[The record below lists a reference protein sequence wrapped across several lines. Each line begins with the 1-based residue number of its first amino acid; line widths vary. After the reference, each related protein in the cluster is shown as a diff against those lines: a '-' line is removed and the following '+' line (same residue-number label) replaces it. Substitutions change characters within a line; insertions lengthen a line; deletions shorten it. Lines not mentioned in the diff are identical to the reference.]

1 MAEIKIFRSTETRL
15 GPIGIVP
22 MGDGARRVGQQIASM
37 GKQLR
42 DTAYQI
48 GYENEK
54 QKGQEAATLAAISA
68 KDSSGKMVF
77 PELPRD
83 LSPTAQKYYE
93 PIARKRFLE
102 AVSLDLDSAAQGFA
116 GKHVRDPDGFED
128 SFNEYV
134 QNAIDTSGK
143 LSPLVENIAAVTSK
157 QYALKLFNDRVKQDN
172 KIAASNAL
180 AVFESQNSH
189 LESIARQ
196 QGGAG
201 AAKQLLQNQIQAAAD
216 IAAEYPQ
223 VGVTFE
229 RTAISEAKYI
239 YANGLLTAI
248 TNRAADQFEGDDL
261 NRKTPYLSK
270 IYNALAIAVGEG
282 SLEKIDSKTRS
293 ILARAGF
300 TEATLKDAGFDEI
313 TIRNKLAAGL
323 TKTQGTLSEI
333 FNGEKAERATQV
345 AMRNLSDNASVSQAD
360 SDNIMSNVYNINS
373 GTDFGNSAVRALTPP
388 TNDIEFRAWEKQTL
402 PFRAVM
408 FEQAGPLPKV
418 AIDYLE
424 TVSSM
429 PASQIVGALNIY
441 EQATRFVRGGDGQ
454 KVYTEF
460 MPRGLDKDTQVLY
473 ETLLNVRDTMGNDA
487 VPEFLSNYRES
498 LAKYKDQNAR
508 NAAIKSALGS
518 DKAANTAVRE
528 FIKKEINNDASDDEV
543 NFYASYVD
551 DLLLTMDKKQVKKI
565 LKTASDSIFKESN
578 FLHPDIGRSQYAPEA
593 AYPDTF
599 RMQIFEDGV
608 SKRLDL
614 LPALPNGKRPIL
626 GEDVFLVPD
635 TREGTTMPVYFLVDR
650 DRMLLRVNGK
660 PMSVGN
666 QYVRQKIIE
675 HNQTETARLT
685 QEAND
690 AVARTRKLQEL
701 WDSGA
706 YLTESP

>member
-1 MAEIKIFRSTETRL
+1 MAEIKVFTPTETRL

-22 MGDGARRVGQQIASM
+22 MGDGAVRVGQQLASM

-77 PELPRD
+77 PEMPRD

-102 AVSLDLDSAAQGFA
+102 AVSLEVDSVAQKLAAQ
-116 GKHVRDPDGFED
+116 HVRDPDGFED
-128 SFNEYV
+128 SFDEYLK
-134 QNAIDTSGK
+134 QNVNTSGD
-143 LSPLVENIAAVTSK
+143 LAPLVENIGALTSK
-157 QYALKLFNDRVKQDN
+157 QYSLKLFNDRVKQDN

-180 AVFESQNSH
+180 AVFESQNSN

-229 RTAISEAKYI
+229 RTAISQSKYI
-239 YANGLLTAI
+239 YANGLLTAV
-248 TNRAADQFEGDDL
+248 TNRVADQFEGGDL

-270 IYNALAIAVGEG
+270 IYNALAVAVGEG

-313 TIRNKLAAGL
+313 SIRNKLASNL
-323 TKTQGTLSEI
+323 STQQGRIVEI
-333 FNGEKAERATQV
+333 FNDEKEQRAADV
-345 AMRNLSDNASVSQAD
+345 AIRNLSDNASVSQSD
-360 SDNIMSNVYNINS
+360 SNNIMSTLYNIRN
-373 GTDFGNSAVRALTPP
+373 GTDFGNAAARALTPP
-388 TNDIEFRAWEKQTL
+388 TNDIEFRVWESSTQ

-429 PASQIVGALNIY
+429 PSSQIVGALNIY
-441 EQATRFVRGGDGQ
+441 EQATRFVRGGGGQ

-473 ETLLNVRDTMGNDA
+473 ETLLNVRDTVGNDA
-487 VPEFLSNYRES
+487 VPEFLSQYRET
-498 LAKYKDQNAR
+498 LAKYPDKNTR
-508 NAAIKSALGS
+508 NALIKSSLGS
-518 DKAANTAVRE
+518 DKSADVAVRQ
-528 FIKKEINNDASDDEV
+528 FISDINDDASADEV

-565 LKTASDSIFKESN
+565 LKTASDSIFKDSN
-578 FLHPDIGRSQYAPEA
+578 YLHPDIGRSQYAPEA
-593 AYPDTF
+593 AYPDTA

-608 SKRLDL
+608 GKRLDL
-614 LPALPNGKRPIL
+614 LPALPNGKRPTL

-635 TREGTTMPVYFLVDR
+635 TREGTAMPVYFLVDK

-666 QYVRQKIIE
+666 QYVSQKIIE
-675 HNQTETARLT
+675 HNQSETARFT
-685 QEAND
+685 QEANE
-690 AVARTRKLQEL
+690 AAARTRKLQEQ